1 MLNLSGMVKAPGQQ
15 WDVTMKSTGMS
26 KKNGKARRPEYL
38 ITVQAGD
45 KEEAARA
52 ARTMAE
58 AEGFTGYAITRIAE
72 VR

>member
-1 MLNLSGMVKAPGQQ
+1 MLNLSGMVKAPGQH

-26 KKNGKARRPEYL
+26 RKNGKARRPEY
-38 ITVQAGD
+38 IVTVTAGD
-45 KEEAARA
+45 KEEAARV

-58 AEGFTGYAITRIAE
+58 SEGFTGYAITRIME